1 MQFNLSELPP
11 WAKLEVTKE
20 ALEAFAKTLAAN
32 LTLEANPAPSNS
44 SQEVIWM
51 DDAVQIL
58 NLAKPTIYG
67 LLSKGRLPHY
77 KRGRK
82 VYFLRSEL
90 EAWLMTGKQKTI
102 ADAEQEVENYL
113 SKQNLKNIKS

>member
-1 MQFNLSELPP
+1 MTIDISKLPP
-11 WAKLEVTKE
+11 WAKLEVTKDS
-20 ALEAFAKTLAAN
+20 LEAFARVITLLVIAS
-32 LTLEANPAPSNS
+32 LQS
-44 SQEVIWM
+44 SKPGDDNQILWM
-51 DDAVQIL
+51 DDAVQFL

-67 LLSKGRLPHY
+67 LLSKGKLPHY

-90 EAWLMTGKQKTI
+90 EAWLMSGKQKTM

-113 SKQNLKNIKS
+113 SKRNLKK